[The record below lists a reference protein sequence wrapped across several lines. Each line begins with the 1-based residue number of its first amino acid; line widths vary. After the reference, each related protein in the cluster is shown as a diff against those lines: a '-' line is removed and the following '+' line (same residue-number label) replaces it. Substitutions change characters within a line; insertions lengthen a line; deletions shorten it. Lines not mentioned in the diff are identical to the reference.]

1 MYLRS
6 DERGPQMSNRLALR
20 LALFGG
26 FALVL
31 FAILFFRLWQLQVLS
46 GEEYLVEAKNNRTRE
61 FKVSAPR
68 GEVLDRDGEVLVSN
82 RTSLALQVNPQKLPA
97 DEAKRRA
104 ELARL
109 GELTHTSLRQVRR
122 AIAEQQEL
130 APGAPVIL
138 RRDVGAYLVY
148 YLQENQ
154 KRFPGVEVQRVFVRR
169 YPSGTLAAHT
179 LGSVGEVSPEQLRE
193 ARYAKLEPGDSVGQD
208 GVEYSY
214 DNFLRGQP
222 GMTRIQVDAFGQ
234 PTPGGRLVSQP
245 PVPGDNLQLT
255 IDSDLQ
261 AVGDASLSGQG
272 LYGAYVAM
280 DVRDGEIFAMGS
292 NPTYDP
298 AIFTHPISQAT
309 VERLYSEEAGA
320 PYLNRAIAGAY
331 PTGSTFKP
339 ITSIA
344 ALASGVVTP
353 TESIYDD
360 GAFTLGGI
368 TFQNAGGA
376 IHGTISMQR
385 ALEVSSDVFYYT
397 LGDRMYE
404 TPPRTALQ
412 EWAGRLGIGLE
423 TGIDL
428 PGEQPGLLPTP
439 AWRNELYRER
449 LTDRPWSAGDN
460 VNLAVG
466 QGDLQADPLQMAVAY
481 ATIANGG
488 LVPRPHVGMQVEDAA
503 GRVLREIEPKP
514 AGEVRIDPEWRDTI
528 LAGLHDAAQSP
539 DGTSYD
545 VFGGFPV
552 DVAGKTGTAER
563 LGYEDQSWY
572 VVLAPYPDPE
582 IVVAVTFEQGGFG
595 AETAAPAA
603 EDILSEYFGKRAAPV
618 SGGTGAIE

>member
-1 MYLRS
+1 MYLRTG
-6 DERGPQMSNRLALR
+6 ERSPQMSNRLALR

-46 GEEYLVEAKNNRTRE
+46 GEEYLAEANNNRIRE
-61 FKVSAPR
+61 FRVSAPR
-68 GEVLDRDGEVLVSN
+68 GEILDRDGKVLVGN
-82 RTSLALQVNPQKLPA
+82 RTSLALVVRPQRLPA
-97 DEAKRRA
+97 DAAERRA

-109 GELTHTSLRQVRR
+109 GELTHTSLRRVRR
-122 AIAEQQEL
+122 TIAEQQEV
-130 APGAPVIL
+130 AAGAPVTL
-138 RRDVGAYLVY
+138 RRDVGDYLVY

-154 KRFPGVEVQRVFVRR
+154 DEFPGVEVQRVFVRR
-169 YPSGTLAAHT
+169 YPNGTLAAHT
-179 LGSVGEVSPEQLRE
+179 LGSVGEVSEEQLRE
-193 ARYAKLEPGDSVGQD
+193 ARYESLEPGDRVGQD

-214 DNFLRGQP
+214 DGFLRGEP
-222 GMTRIQVDAFGQ
+222 GLTRIQVDAFGR
-234 PTPGGRLVSQP
+234 PTPSGRLVSKA

-255 IDSDLQ
+255 IDADLQ
-261 AVGDASLSGQG
+261 AAGDAALSGQG

-280 DVRDGEIFAMGS
+280 DVRSGQILAMGS

-298 AIFTHPISQAT
+298 AVFTRPLTQSQVDDLIRDPVA
-309 VERLYSEEAGA
+309 A
-320 PYLNRAIAGAY
+320 PLTNRVIAGLY

-344 ALASGVVTP
+344 ALAGGNVTP
-353 TESIYDD
+353 AESIYDD
-360 GAFTLGGI
+360 GVFTLGGI
-368 TFQNAGGA
+368 DFRNAGDAAYGSL
-376 IHGTISMQR
+376 SMQR

-397 LGDRMYE
+397 LGDRMYPG
-404 TPPRTALQ
+404 TDLQ
-412 EWAGRLGIGLE
+412 KWAGKLGIGRE
-423 TGIDL
+423 AGIDL

-439 AWRNELYRER
+439 AWRNELYGER

-503 GRVLREIEPKP
+503 GRVLREIETKP
-514 AGEVRIDPEWRDTI
+514 ARRVRIDSEWRDVI
-528 LAGLHDAAQSP
+528 LDGLHDAAQSGE
-539 DGTSYD
+539 GTSYS

-552 DVAGKTGTAER
+552 PVAGKTGTAER
-563 LGYEDQSWY
+563 PPHADQSWY

-603 EDILSEYFGKRAAPV
+603 LEILSEHFGRTAEPV
-618 SGGTGAIE
+618 SDGAGVVE

>member
-1 MYLRS
+1 MN
-6 DERGPQMSNRLALR
+6 NRLALR
-20 LALFGG
+20 LAIFGG
-26 FALVL
+26 SALVL
-31 FAILFFRLWQLQVLS
+31 FAILFFRLWQLQVVS
-46 GEEYLVEAKNNRTRE
+46 GEEYLAEANSNRIRE
-61 FKVSAPR
+61 FRVSAPR
-68 GEVLDRDGEVLVSN
+68 GEVLDRNGEVLVGN
-82 RTSLALQVNPQKLPA
+82 RTSLALLINPQKLPA
-97 DEAKRRA
+97 DATERRT

-109 GELTHTSLRQVRR
+109 GELTHTSLRRVRR
-122 AIAEQQEL
+122 TIAERQKV
-130 APGAPVIL
+130 AAGAPVTL

-154 KRFPGVEVQRVFVRR
+154 DDFPGVEVQRVFVRR
-169 YPSGTLAAHT
+169 YPNGTLAAHT
-179 LGSVGEVSPEQLRE
+179 LGSVGEVSEEQLRE
-193 ARYAKLEPGDSVGQD
+193 ARYRSLEPGDQVGQD

-214 DNFLRGQP
+214 DASLRGRP
-222 GMTRIQVDAFGQ
+222 GLTRIQVDAFGQ

-255 IDSDLQ
+255 IDAGLQ
-261 AVGDASLSGQG
+261 VAGDAALTGQG
-272 LYGAYVAM
+272 LLGAYVAM
-280 DVRDGEIFAMGS
+280 DVRSGEILAMGS

-298 AIFTHPISQAT
+298 ALFTHPISQAT
-309 VERLYSEEAGA
+309 VDRLYSEDAGA
-320 PYLNRAIAGAY
+320 AYLNRAIAGLY

-344 ALASGVVTP
+344 ALASGAVTP

-368 TFQNAGGA
+368 TFENAGGA
-376 IHGTISMQR
+376 VHGSIGMQR

-412 EWAGRLGIGLE
+412 EWAGRLGIGEE

-428 PGEQPGLLPTP
+428 PGEQAGLLPTP
-439 AWRNELYRER
+439 AWRNDLYRQR

-488 LVPRPHVGMQVEDAA
+488 MVPRPHVGMQVEDAA
-503 GRVLREIEPKP
+503 GRVLREIEPEP
-514 AGEVRIDPEWRDTI
+514 AGQVRIDPEWRDVI

-539 DGTSYD
+539 EGTSYS

-552 DVAGKTGTAER
+552 PVAGKTGTAER
-563 LGYEDQSWY
+563 PPYADQSWY

-595 AETAAPAA
+595 ADTAAPAA
-603 EDILSEYFGKRAAPV
+603 LDILSEYFDKSAAQV
-618 SGGTGAIE
+618 SDGSGAVE